1 MERRRRVRL
10 YALSTCPT
18 CKRLKRV
25 LEEHKVDYEDIEVDL
40 LQSGEQWLASKEL
53 KRYNPEAT
61 YPTVVIEEV
70 ALDEEGLKEVL
81 GIK

>member
-1 MERRRRVRL
+1 MDRSRRVRL

-18 CKRLKRV
+18 CKRLKRF
-25 LEEHKVDYEDIEVDL
+25 LDEHGVAYEDIEVDL
-40 LQSGEQWLASKEL
+40 LGSGEQWLASKEL
-53 KRYNPEAT
+53 KKYNPGAT

-70 ALDEEGLKEVL
+70 ALDEEGLKEAL